1 MKQAHVPLP
10 LPSLTRADLA
20 VCHGPNASFFPTQP
34 ALPARQRQCTTW
46 SLFSLLAHKTLCLR
60 VPKMGLQLKIPLSS
74 KKMLFDL
81 LGNLLELS
89 KSTLGNNS
97 VSFMKS

>member
-10 LPSLTRADLA
+10 IPSLTRADLA
-20 VCHGPNASFFPTQP
+20 VYHGPNASFPTQP